1 LKEEKP
7 MTEVDCHFHV
17 WQREDLP
24 WLNGPM
30 VPRIFGSYEPIRR
43 DYPIEEYI
51 ADATSAGIGKAVYVQ
66 PNWAPGRGID
76 EVAWVESLAERTGW
90 PHAIIAPADL
100 MDDGARH
107 VMQEQARI
115 SSRMRGCRQQLHW
128 HENPQYRYAPVPDQ
142 MNDPLFRRNLS
153 AVADMG
159 WIFELQVFPG
169 QMQDAARLLKDFP
182 DIQFV
187 LIHAGMLE
195 ADTSEA
201 FASWRDGMRH
211 LSEHP
216 NIAVKF
222 SGQGTFVHHVD
233 TAFIGKVVDECLGC
247 FGSER
252 CMFGSNF
259 PIEKLWTDYATLHAA
274 YRAALAAYPDAD
286 RRNVFGATAEHI
298 YAI

>member
-1 LKEEKP
+1 M

-17 WQREDLP
+17 WRREDLP

-43 DYPIEEYI
+43 DYPIEEYM
-51 ADATSAGIGKAVYVQ
+51 ADAKSAGIGKAVYVQ

-76 EVAWVESLAERTGW
+76 EVEWVEGLAERTGW

-100 MDDGARH
+100 MDDGARY

-115 SSRMRGCRQQLHW
+115 SPRMRGCRQQLHW

-142 MNDPLFRRNLS
+142 MNDPLFRRNLAS
-153 AVADMG
+153 VADMG
-159 WIFELQVFPG
+159 WIFELQVFSG
-169 QMQDAARLLKDFP
+169 QMQDAAKLLKDFP
-182 DIQFV
+182 NIQFV
-187 LIHAGMLE
+187 LIHAGMPQ
-195 ADTSEA
+195 DDKPQA
-201 FASWRDGMRH
+201 FASWREGMRH
-211 LSEHP
+211 LSEHT
-216 NIAVKF
+216 NIALKF

-233 TAFIGKVVDECLGC
+233 AALIGKVVDECLAG
-247 FGSER
+247 FGSDR

-259 PIEKLWTDYATLHAA
+259 PIEKLWTDYVTLHAA
-274 YRAALAAYPDAD
+274 YRTTLATYPEAD
-286 RRNVFGATAEHI
+286 RRNVFGATAERI